1 MMLDASVLIQNLAN
15 ITDKKELKYWL
26 TKRQNMAFNWLILTN
41 TLMEKGDEKSQEV
54 LDAIMHI
61 AEFDDQRDIFL
72 DMEICLKVLQ
82 EKVKIKRDLKTIGD
96 VKTLVTAMLCGWKW
110 PDTWA
115 TPAIGWSRFL
125 TPKLRRKT
133 KQSIKYPHVS
143 PSARS

>member
-1 MMLDASVLIQNLAN
+1 MMSAPSLLIESLAN
-15 ITDKKELKYWL
+15 ITDKKEFKYWL
-26 TKRQNMAFNWLILTN
+26 TKRQQLAFNWLILTN
-41 TLMEKGDEKSQEV
+41 SLMQRGDEKSQEV
-54 LDAIMHI
+54 LDAIMHT

-72 DMEICLKVLQ
+72 DLEICLKVLQ

-125 TPKLRRKT
+125 TPAARRKT
-133 KQSIKYPHVS
+133 KFSIKYPHVS
-143 PSARS
+143 PSTRS